1 MLLYTGRLHC
11 PCIARLDLASNEQCD
26 RRRNLRRPV
35 WNGTV
40 RLFGPFQWIHPLLK
54 IFNSFGRSAR
64 ELAYCQRLSWL
75 WSGRAWWAISGE
87 SSDKRPNKAVISSTN
102 SQTKRLE
109 QIPLKLVLK
118 RLGREIANLWL
129 NWICGPGDCWQS
141 PVGDLRTFPAF
152 VATRTFGLYCRMAN

>member
-40 RLFGPFQWIHPLLK
+40 RLFGPMQWIHPLLK

-75 WSGRAWWAISGE
+75 WSGRAWWAISEE

-118 RLGREIANLWL
+118 RLGPEIANLWL
-129 NWICGPGDCWQS
+129 NWVLWSWWLLAVSGGGPEN
-141 PVGDLRTFPAF
+141 FPRF
-152 VATRTFGLYCRMAN
+152 CSNANVWIVLSNG